1 MASGLFPSPPPTN
14 PTSPNNP
21 TRIIKRRQNLFQWA
35 GVELHHSVLRS
46 PRYSSVSTV
55 GDEVQ
60 LADWHLTLFPR
71 FQRVFSPFLPP
82 AQGRLWPEFAVRVEK
97 ISWSEAG
104 HHFSSD
110 DLMEGDNL
118 KTNSFSEL
126 ISPGATS
133 VRSEVGADSY
143 NLFDFYADPGAEHDK
158 ENFIAKVQRRD
169 IVMLGR
175 VQSVSLIS
183 VKTI

>member
-1 MASGLFPSPPPTN
+1 
-14 PTSPNNP
+14 
-21 TRIIKRRQNLFQWA
+21 
-35 GVELHHSVLRS
+35 
-46 PRYSSVSTV
+46 
-55 GDEVQ
+55 
-60 LADWHLTLFPR
+60 
-71 FQRVFSPFLPP
+71 
-82 AQGRLWPEFAVRVEK
+82 
-97 ISWSEAG
+97 
-104 HHFSSD
+104 
-110 DLMEGDNL
+110 MEGDNL

-175 VQSVSLIS
+175 AGSSQSLSLNIPFS
-183 VKTI
+183 